1 MKRLSVPIA
10 LALWLGVA
18 STSPAEPLR
27 LTATTTLL
35 SSLLKD
41 IGGERVQ
48 VNVLIP
54 PASCPGH
61 FDLRPSDVAA
71 ISRSGVLFAHQFER
85 FVEHVGEVTGK
96 QVRVYRIAVPG
107 NWLVPGTYVQAAE
120 KVAAILS
127 QIDPTGRAI
136 YQRNLKQLRLRA
148 IRLNAELQTRLKQAG
163 APNVPVVGSEML
175 DPLLRWMGLKV
186 VATYGRAED
195 LTPAEWQRVTAS
207 ARRAG
212 ARLVIDNLQSGANTG
227 AELAHELGAQ
237 HVTLSNFPGGF
248 ENTSGWEGCLR
259 ENVRRVIEA
268 VKAQKRAK

>member
-1 MKRLSVPIA
+1 MKRLSVSIA

-18 STSPAEPLR
+18 MGSPAEPLR
-27 LTATTTLL
+27 LTATTSLL

-41 IGGERVQ
+41 IGGEHVQ

-61 FDLRPSDVAA
+61 FDLRPGDVAA

-85 FVEHVGEVTGK
+85 FVDRVGEVAGK
-96 QVRVYRIAVPG
+96 QVQVYRIAVPG

-120 KVAAILS
+120 NVAAILS

-136 YQRNLKQLRLRA
+136 YQRNLKQLRLRT

-175 DPLLRWMGLKV
+175 EPL
-186 VATYGRAED
+186 
-195 LTPAEWQRVTAS
+195 
-207 ARRAG
+207 
-212 ARLVIDNLQSGANTG
+212 LQSGANTG
-227 AELAHELGAQ
+227 AELARELGAQ
-237 HVTLSNFPGGF
+237 HVMLSNFPGGF
-248 ENTSGWEGCLR
+248 ANTLGWENCLR
-259 ENVRRVIEA
+259 ENVRRVAEA
-268 VKAQKRAK
+268 VKAQKQMKQ